1 VIHGLDSGLDRRA
14 RPALDSRPVARGHR
28 YGFDVL
34 EQAGLTSGTVYPAL
48 ERLEGLGLA
57 RSRWEDARMA
67 HEVKRPP
74 RRYSE
79 VTVRTIV
86 LRESLALGM
95 IGLTTGAGLAY
106 AAGRALAAGMD
117 GIAVLEASTFAGV
130 ALVLSGR

>member
-1 VIHGLDSGLDRRA
+1 
-14 RPALDSRPVARGHR
+14 
-28 YGFDVL
+28 
-34 EQAGLTSGTVYPAL
+34 
-48 ERLEGLGLA
+48 
-57 RSRWEDARMA
+57 M
-67 HEVKRPP
+67 
-74 RRYSE
+74 
-79 VTVRTIV
+79 RTIV